1 MEKSTE
7 VTIVGG
13 GIAGL
18 FLAISLHQIGI
29 KSRIYEAVTE
39 IQPLGAGINLLP
51 HAVRVKLLAKVLGT
65 NGRNS
70 RYIVAIYK

>member
-1 MEKSTE
+1 MEKDTE
-7 VTIVGG
+7 VAIVGG

-39 IQPLGAGINLLP
+39 LLPLGAGINLLP
-51 HAVRVKLLAKVLGT
+51 HAVRELEELGL
-65 NGRNS
+65 
-70 RYIVAIYK
+70 